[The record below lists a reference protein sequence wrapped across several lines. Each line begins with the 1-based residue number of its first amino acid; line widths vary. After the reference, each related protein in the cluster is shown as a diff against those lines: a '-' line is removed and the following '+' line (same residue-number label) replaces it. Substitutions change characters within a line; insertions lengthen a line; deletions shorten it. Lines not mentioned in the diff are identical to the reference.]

1 MSQYLLREWVFIF
14 CFYSVVGF
22 IWETVFCSLK
32 EGKLLNRGFMKGPF
46 LPIYGF
52 GVCIMMIAAGPFNGK
67 NVLFECL
74 SGMIC
79 ATVLEYVTGELM
91 QHLFKVRYWDYSK
104 EKFNLN
110 GHICLGASL
119 GWFVATFIVNEIFRG
134 PVDTLVHSLTAFQL
148 YLIDNIVMGIAIVD
162 FAISFKAAMDLRFIL
177 VRMEKARHELK
188 LMQKRLDVLVA
199 VVSEETKQTYKELTG
214 NISEKYEDFTDSIS
228 EKYEDFTDS
237 VSEGFEH
244 FESGIERRL
253 DYLKDNAKAIGD
265 KMIPDSGKK
274 IVDEVVTMTEKY
286 TAAIK
291 EHASFDHLKSKIK
304 KFFIMNII
312 RSNPSIT
319 SDEYKEALEEL
330 KSSQNK
336 R

>member
-14 CFYSVVGF
+14 CLYSVVGY

-32 EGKLLNRGFMKGPF
+32 QGKLLNRGFMKGPF

-52 GVCIMMIAAGPFNGK
+52 GVVFMMIAAGPFNGK
-67 NVLFECL
+67 NVLFECI

-79 ATVLEYVTGELM
+79 ATVLEYITGDLM
-91 QHLFKVRYWDYSK
+91 EHLFKVRYWDYSK
-104 EKFNLN
+104 DKFNLN

-134 PVDTLVHSLTAFQL
+134 PVDRLVHSFSAFQI

-162 FAISFKAAMDLRFIL
+162 FVISFKAAMDLRIIL
-177 VRMEKARHELK
+177 VKMEKARHEMK

-199 VVSEETKQTYKELTG
+199 VVSDETKQTYKEFTG
-214 NISEKYEDFTDSIS
+214 SIS
-228 EKYEDFTDS
+228 EMYDDFTDS
-237 VSEGFEH
+237 VSEHFDH
-244 FESGIERRL
+244 FEAGIGRRL
-253 DYLKDNAKAIGD
+253 DYLKDNAKNLGD

-274 IVDEVVTMTEKY
+274 IMDEVVTMTEKY

-312 RSNPSIT
+312 RSNPSMT

-330 KSSQNK
+330 KSSTK
-336 R
+336 

>member
-14 CFYSVVGF
+14 CFYSVVGY
-22 IWETVFCSLK
+22 IWETVYCSLK

-67 NVLFECL
+67 NILAECI
-74 SGMIC
+74 SGMVC

-134 PVDTLVHSLTAFQL
+134 PVDTLVHSLTAFQM

-162 FAISFKAAMDLRFIL
+162 FAISFKAAMDLRIIL
-177 VRMEKARHELK
+177 VKMEKARHELK

-199 VVSEETKQTYKELTG
+199 VVSDETKQTYKDFTEG
-214 NISEKYEDFTDSIS
+214 ISEMYE
-228 EKYEDFTDS
+228 EFTDS
-237 VSEGFEH
+237 VSERFDH
-244 FESGIERRL
+244 FEAGVGRRL
-253 DYLKDNAKAIGD
+253 DYLKDNAKALGD

-274 IVDEVVTMTEKY
+274 IVDEIVGMTERY
-286 TAAIK
+286 TNALK
-291 EHASFDHLKSKIK
+291 EHASFEHLKSKIK
-304 KFFIMNII
+304 KFYIRSII
-312 RSNPSIT
+312 RSNPSMT
-319 SDEYKEALEEL
+319 SDEYKEAFEEL
-330 KSSQNK
+330 KSSTK
-336 R
+336 

>member
-14 CFYSVVGF
+14 CFYSVVGY
-22 IWETVFCSLK
+22 IWETVFCSIK

-67 NVLFECL
+67 NVLFECI
-74 SGMIC
+74 SGMVC
-79 ATVLEYVTGELM
+79 ATVLEYVTGDLM
-91 QHLFKVRYWDYSK
+91 EHLFKVRYWDYSK
-104 EKFNLN
+104 DKFNLN

-134 PVDTLVHSLTAFQL
+134 PVDTLVHSMTAFQM

-177 VRMEKARHELK
+177 VKMEKARHELK
-188 LMQKRLDVLVA
+188 LMQKRLDVIVA
-199 VVSEETKQTYKELTG
+199 VVSDETKQTYKEFTG
-214 NISEKYEDFTDSIS
+214 NISEMYD
-228 EKYEDFTDS
+228 DFTDS
-237 VSEGFEH
+237 VSEKFDH
-244 FESGIERRL
+244 FEAGIGRRL

-274 IVDEVVTMTEKY
+274 IMDEIVTMTERY

-304 KFFIMNII
+304 KLYIMSVI
-312 RSNPSIT
+312 RSNPSMT

-330 KSSQNK
+330 KSSHK
-336 R
+336 

>member
-1 MSQYLLREWVFIF
+1 MSQYLLREWVFVF
-14 CFYSVVGF
+14 CFYSVVGY
-22 IWETVFCSLK
+22 IWETVYCSLK

-67 NVLFECL
+67 NILAECI
-74 SGMIC
+74 SGMVC

-119 GWFVATFIVNEIFRG
+119 GWFVATFVVNEIFRG
-134 PVDTLVHSLTAFQL
+134 PVDTLVHSISAFHM
-148 YLIDNIVMGIAIVD
+148 YLIDYIVMGIAILD
-162 FAISFKAAMDLRFIL
+162 FAISFKAAMDLRIIL
-177 VRMEKARHELK
+177 VKMEDARHELK

-199 VVSEETKQTYKELTG
+199 VVSDETKQAYKEVTG
-214 NISEKYEDFTDSIS
+214 SIS
-228 EKYEDFTDS
+228 DMYDDFTDS
-237 VSEGFEH
+237 VGEKFDH
-244 FESGIERRL
+244 FEESIGKRL
-253 DYLKDNAKAIGD
+253 DYLKDNAKALGD

-274 IVDEVVTMTEKY
+274 IVDEIFSMTDRY

-291 EHASFDHLKSKIK
+291 KYTSFEHLKSKIK
-304 KFFIMNII
+304 KLYIISII
-312 RSNPSIT
+312 RSNPSMT

-330 KSSQNK
+330 KSSHK
-336 R
+336 

>member
-14 CFYSVVGF
+14 CLYSVVGYL
-22 IWETVFCSLK
+22 WETVFCSIK

-46 LPIYGF
+46 LPIYGV
-52 GVCIMMIAAGPFNGK
+52 GVCIMMVAAGPFNGR
-67 NVLFECL
+67 NILAECV
-74 SGMIC
+74 SGMVC

-91 QHLFKVRYWDYSK
+91 HHLFKVRYWDYSK

-119 GWFVATFIVNEIFRG
+119 GWFAATFVVNEIFRG
-134 PVDTLVHSLTAFQL
+134 PVDRLVHSISPFYM
-148 YLIDNIVMGIAIVD
+148 YLIDNIVMGIAIID
-162 FAISFKAAMDLRFIL
+162 FAISFKAAMDLRVIL
-177 VRMEKARHELK
+177 VKMEKARHEMK

-199 VVSEETKQTYKELTG
+199 VVSDETKQSYKE
-214 NISEKYEDFTDSIS
+214 FTEGIS

-237 VSEGFEH
+237 VSERFDH
-244 FESGIERRL
+244 FEAGLERRL
-253 DYLKDNAKAIGD
+253 DYLKDNAKALGD

-274 IVDEVVTMTEKY
+274 IVDEIFNIAERY
-286 TAAIK
+286 TDVIK

-312 RSNPSIT
+312 RSNPTIT

-336 R
+336 

>member
-14 CFYSVVGF
+14 CLYSVVGF

-67 NVLFECL
+67 NILAECF
-74 SGMIC
+74 SGMVC

-134 PVDTLVHSLTAFQL
+134 PVDTLVHSISAFHM
-148 YLIDNIVMGIAIVD
+148 YLIDNIVMGLAIVD
-162 FAISFKAAMDLRFIL
+162 FAISFKAAMDLRIVL
-177 VRMEKARHELK
+177 VKMEEARHELK

-199 VVSEETKQTYKELTG
+199 VVSDETKQTYKDFAEE
-214 NISEKYEDFTDSIS
+214 ISER
-228 EKYEDFTDS
+228 YEDFTDS
-237 VSEGFEH
+237 VGEH
-244 FESGIERRL
+244 FDHFEAGIGRRL
-253 DYLKDNAKAIGD
+253 DYLKDNAKALGD

-274 IVDEVVTMTEKY
+274 VVDEIVNLTERY
-286 TAAIK
+286 TNAIK
-291 EHASFDHLKSKIK
+291 AHASFSHIKSKIK

-312 RSNPSIT
+312 RSNPTIT
-319 SDEYKEALEEL
+319 SDEYKDALEEL

-336 R
+336 

>member
-1 MSQYLLREWVFIF
+1 MSQYLFREWVFIF
-14 CFYSVVGF
+14 CLYSVVGY

-67 NVLFECL
+67 NVLFECI
-74 SGMIC
+74 SGMVC

-134 PVDTLVHSLTAFQL
+134 PVDRLVHSMSAFQM
-148 YLIDNIVMGIAIVD
+148 YLADNIVMGIAIVD
-162 FAISFKAAMDLRFIL
+162 FAISFKAAMDLRIIL
-177 VRMEKARHELK
+177 VKMEKARHELK

-199 VVSEETKQTYKELTG
+199 VVSDETKQTYKEFTG
-214 NISEKYEDFTDSIS
+214 SIT
-228 EKYEDFTDS
+228 EMYDDFTDS
-237 VSEGFEH
+237 VSERFDH
-244 FESGIERRL
+244 FEAGIGRRL
-253 DYLKDNAKAIGD
+253 DFLKDNAKALGD
-265 KMIPDSGKK
+265 RMIPDSGRKV
-274 IVDEVVTMTEKY
+274 VDEVFSMTERY

-304 KFFIMNII
+304 KFYIMSII
-312 RSNPSIT
+312 RSNPSMT
-319 SDEYKEALEEL
+319 SDEYKEALEDL
-330 KSSQNK
+330 KSSHK
-336 R
+336 

>member
-1 MSQYLLREWVFIF
+1 MSQYLFREWVFIF
-14 CFYSVVGF
+14 CFYSVVGY
-22 IWETVFCSLK
+22 IWETVYCSLK

-67 NVLFECL
+67 NVLFECI
-74 SGMIC
+74 SGMAC

-91 QHLFKVRYWDYSK
+91 HHLFKVRYWDYSK

-119 GWFVATFIVNEIFRG
+119 GWFVATFVVNELFRG
-134 PVDTLVHSLTAFQL
+134 PVDTLVHSISAFHM

-162 FAISFKAAMDLRFIL
+162 FAISFKAAMDLRIIL
-177 VRMEKARHELK
+177 VKMEEARHELK

-199 VVSEETKQTYKELTG
+199 VVSDETKQTYKDFTEG
-214 NISEKYEDFTDSIS
+214 ISEKYDE
-228 EKYEDFTDS
+228 FTDS
-237 VSEGFEH
+237 VSERFDH
-244 FESGIERRL
+244 FEAGIGRRL
-253 DYLKDNAKAIGD
+253 DYLKDNAKALGD

-274 IVDEVVTMTEKY
+274 VVDEIVNLTERY
-286 TAAIK
+286 ANAIK
-291 EHASFDHLKSKIK
+291 AHASFSHIKSKIK

-312 RSNPSIT
+312 RSNPTIT

-336 R
+336 

>member
-14 CFYSVVGF
+14 CLYSVVGY

-67 NVLFECL
+67 NVLFECI
-74 SGMIC
+74 SGMVC

-134 PVDTLVHSLTAFQL
+134 PVDRLVHSMSAFQM
-148 YLIDNIVMGIAIVD
+148 YLADNIVMGIAIVD
-162 FAISFKAAMDLRFIL
+162 FAISFKAAMDLRIIL
-177 VRMEKARHELK
+177 VKMEKARHELK

-199 VVSEETKQTYKELTG
+199 VVSDETKQTYKEFTG
-214 NISEKYEDFTDSIS
+214 SIT
-228 EKYEDFTDS
+228 EMYDDFTDS
-237 VSEGFEH
+237 VSERFDH
-244 FESGIERRL
+244 FEAGIGRRL
-253 DYLKDNAKAIGD
+253 DFLKDNAKALGD
-265 KMIPDSGKK
+265 RMIPDSGRKV
-274 IVDEVVTMTEKY
+274 VDEVFSMTERY

-304 KFFIMNII
+304 KFYIMSII
-312 RSNPSIT
+312 RSNPSMT
-319 SDEYKEALEEL
+319 SDEYKEALEDL
-330 KSSQNK
+330 KSSHK
-336 R
+336 

>member
-14 CFYSVVGF
+14 CLYSVVGYL
-22 IWETVFCSLK
+22 WETVFCSIK

-46 LPIYGF
+46 LPIYGV
-52 GVCIMMIAAGPFNGK
+52 GVCIMMVAAGPFNGR
-67 NVLFECL
+67 NILAECV
-74 SGMIC
+74 SGMVC

-134 PVDTLVHSLTAFQL
+134 PVDTLVHSISAFHM
-148 YLIDNIVMGIAIVD
+148 YLIDNIVMGLAIVD
-162 FAISFKAAMDLRFIL
+162 FAISFKAAMDLRIVL
-177 VRMEKARHELK
+177 VKMEEARHELK

-199 VVSEETKQTYKELTG
+199 VVSDETKQTYKDFAEE
-214 NISEKYEDFTDSIS
+214 ISER
-228 EKYEDFTDS
+228 YEDFTDS
-237 VSEGFEH
+237 VGEH
-244 FESGIERRL
+244 FDHFEAGIGRRL
-253 DYLKDNAKAIGD
+253 DYLKDNAKALGD

-274 IVDEVVTMTEKY
+274 VVDEIVNLTERY
-286 TAAIK
+286 TNAIK
-291 EHASFDHLKSKIK
+291 AHASFSHIKSKIK

-312 RSNPSIT
+312 RSNPTIT
-319 SDEYKEALEEL
+319 SDEYKDALEEL

-336 R
+336 

>member
-14 CFYSVVGF
+14 CFYSVVGY
-22 IWETVFCSLK
+22 IWETVYCSLK

-67 NVLFECL
+67 NILAECI
-74 SGMIC
+74 SGMVC

-134 PVDTLVHSLTAFQL
+134 PVDTLVHSLTAFQM

-162 FAISFKAAMDLRFIL
+162 FAISFKAAMDLRIIL
-177 VRMEKARHELK
+177 VKMEKARHELR
-188 LMQKRLDVLVA
+188 LMQRRLDVLVA
-199 VVSEETKQTYKELTG
+199 VVSDETKQTYKDFTEG
-214 NISEKYEDFTDSIS
+214 ISEM
-228 EKYEDFTDS
+228 YEDFTDS
-237 VSEGFEH
+237 VSERFDH
-244 FESGIERRL
+244 FEAGVGRRL
-253 DYLKDNAKAIGD
+253 DYLKDNAKALGD

-274 IVDEVVTMTEKY
+274 IVDEIVGMTERY
-286 TAAIK
+286 TNALK
-291 EHASFDHLKSKIK
+291 EHASFEHLKSKIK
-304 KFFIMNII
+304 KFYIRSII
-312 RSNPSIT
+312 RSNPSMT

-330 KSSQNK
+330 KSSTK
-336 R
+336 

>member
-14 CFYSVVGF
+14 CLYSVVGF

-67 NVLFECL
+67 NVLFECI
-74 SGMIC
+74 SGMVC

-91 QHLFKVRYWDYSK
+91 HHLFKVRYWDYSK

-119 GWFVATFIVNEIFRG
+119 GWFVATFVVNELFRG
-134 PVDTLVHSLTAFQL
+134 PVDTLVHSISAFHM

-162 FAISFKAAMDLRFIL
+162 FAISFKAAMDLRIIL
-177 VRMEKARHELK
+177 VKMEEARHELK

-199 VVSEETKQTYKELTG
+199 VVSDETKQTYKDFTEG
-214 NISEKYEDFTDSIS
+214 ISEKYDE
-228 EKYEDFTDS
+228 FTDS
-237 VSEGFEH
+237 VSEHFDH
-244 FESGIERRL
+244 FEAGIGRRL
-253 DYLKDNAKAIGD
+253 DYLKDNAKALGD

-274 IVDEVVTMTEKY
+274 VVDEIVNLTERY
-286 TAAIK
+286 TNAIK

-304 KFFIMNII
+304 KLYIMSVI
-312 RSNPSIT
+312 RSNPSMT

-330 KSSQNK
+330 KSSHK
-336 R
+336 

>member
-1 MSQYLLREWVFIF
+1 M
-14 CFYSVVGF
+14 
-22 IWETVFCSLK
+22 
-32 EGKLLNRGFMKGPF
+32 NRGFMKGPF

-67 NVLFECL
+67 NILAECI
-74 SGMIC
+74 SGMVC

-119 GWFVATFIVNEIFRG
+119 GWFVATFIINEIFRG
-134 PVDTLVHSLTAFQL
+134 PVDTLIHSISAFHMF
-148 YLIDNIVMGIAIVD
+148 LIDNIVMGIAIVD
-162 FAISFKAAMDLRFIL
+162 FAISFKAAMDLRIIL
-177 VRMEKARHELK
+177 VKMEKARHELR

-199 VVSEETKQTYKELTG
+199 VVSDETKQTYKEVTG
-214 NISEKYEDFTDSIS
+214 NISEMYDDFT
-228 EKYEDFTDS
+228 ES
-237 VSEGFEH
+237 VTERFDH
-244 FESGIERRL
+244 FEESIGRRL
-253 DYLKDNAKAIGD
+253 DYLKDNAKALGD

-274 IVDEVVTMTEKY
+274 VVDEIFSMTEKY

-304 KFFIMNII
+304 KFYIMSII
-312 RSNPSIT
+312 RSNPSMT
-319 SDEYKEALEEL
+319 SDEYKDALEDL
-330 KSSQNK
+330 KSSHK
-336 R
+336 

>member
-14 CFYSVVGF
+14 CFYSVVGY
-22 IWETVFCSLK
+22 IWETVYCSLK

-67 NVLFECL
+67 NILAECI
-74 SGMIC
+74 SGMVC

-134 PVDTLVHSLTAFQL
+134 PVDTLVHSLTAFQM

-162 FAISFKAAMDLRFIL
+162 FAISFKVAMDLRIIL
-177 VRMEKARHELK
+177 VKMEKARHELK

-199 VVSEETKQTYKELTG
+199 VVSDETKQTYKDFAEE
-214 NISEKYEDFTDSIS
+214 ISER
-228 EKYEDFTDS
+228 YEDFTDS
-237 VSEGFEH
+237 VSEHFDH
-244 FESGIERRL
+244 FEAGVGRRL
-253 DYLKDNAKAIGD
+253 DYLKDNAKALGD

-274 IVDEVVTMTEKY
+274 IVDEIVGMTERY
-286 TAAIK
+286 TNALK
-291 EHASFDHLKSKIK
+291 EHASFEHLKSKIK
-304 KFFIMNII
+304 KFYIRSII
-312 RSNPSIT
+312 RSNPSMT

-330 KSSQNK
+330 KSSTK
-336 R
+336 

>member
-134 PVDTLVHSLTAFQL
+134 PVDTLVHSLTAFQM

-162 FAISFKAAMDLRFIL
+162 FAISFKAAMDLRIIL
-177 VRMEKARHELK
+177 VKMEKARHELR
-188 LMQKRLDVLVA
+188 LMQRRLDVLVA
-199 VVSEETKQTYKELTG
+199 VVSDETKQTYKDFAEE
-214 NISEKYEDFTDSIS
+214 ISEM
-228 EKYEDFTDS
+228 YEDFTDS
-237 VSEGFEH
+237 VSERFDH
-244 FESGIERRL
+244 FEAGVGRRL
-253 DYLKDNAKAIGD
+253 DYLKDNAKALGD

-274 IVDEVVTMTEKY
+274 IVDEIVGMTERY
-286 TAAIK
+286 TNALK
-291 EHASFDHLKSKIK
+291 EHASFEHLKSKIK
-304 KFFIMNII
+304 KFYIRSII
-312 RSNPSIT
+312 RSNPSMT

-330 KSSQNK
+330 KSSTK
-336 R
+336 

>member
-1 MSQYLLREWVFIF
+1 MSQYLFREWVFIF
-14 CFYSVVGF
+14 CLYSVVGY

-67 NVLFECL
+67 NVLFECI
-74 SGMIC
+74 SGMVC

-134 PVDTLVHSLTAFQL
+134 PVDRLVHSMSAFQM
-148 YLIDNIVMGIAIVD
+148 YLADNIVMGIAIVD
-162 FAISFKAAMDLRFIL
+162 FAISFKAAMDLRVIL
-177 VRMEKARHELK
+177 VKMEKARHELK

-199 VVSEETKQTYKELTG
+199 VVSDETKQTYKEFTG
-214 NISEKYEDFTDSIS
+214 NISEMYD
-228 EKYEDFTDS
+228 DFTDS
-237 VSEGFEH
+237 VSERFDH
-244 FESGIERRL
+244 FEAGIGRRL
-253 DYLKDNAKAIGD
+253 DFLKDNAKALGD
-265 KMIPDSGKK
+265 RMIPDSGRKV
-274 IVDEVVTMTEKY
+274 VDEVFSMTERY

-304 KFFIMNII
+304 KFYIMSII
-312 RSNPSIT
+312 RSNPSMT
-319 SDEYKEALEEL
+319 SDEYKEALEDL
-330 KSSQNK
+330 KSSHK
-336 R
+336 

>member
-14 CFYSVVGF
+14 CFYSVVGY
-22 IWETVFCSLK
+22 IWETVYCSLK

-67 NVLFECL
+67 NILAECI
-74 SGMIC
+74 SGMVC

-134 PVDTLVHSLTAFQL
+134 PVDTLVHSLTAFQM

-162 FAISFKAAMDLRFIL
+162 FAISFKAAMDLRIIL
-177 VRMEKARHELK
+177 VKMEKARHELK

-199 VVSEETKQTYKELTG
+199 VVSDETKQTYKDFAEE
-214 NISEKYEDFTDSIS
+214 ISEM
-228 EKYEDFTDS
+228 YEDFTDS
-237 VSEGFEH
+237 VSERFDH
-244 FESGIERRL
+244 FEAGVGRRL
-253 DYLKDNAKAIGD
+253 DYLKDNAKALGD

-274 IVDEVVTMTEKY
+274 IVDEIVGMTERY
-286 TAAIK
+286 TNALK
-291 EHASFDHLKSKIK
+291 EHASFEHLKSKIK
-304 KFFIMNII
+304 KFYIRSII
-312 RSNPSIT
+312 RSNPSMT

-330 KSSQNK
+330 KSSTK
-336 R
+336 

>member
-134 PVDTLVHSLTAFQL
+134 PVDTLVHSISAFHMF
-148 YLIDNIVMGIAIVD
+148 LIDNIVMGLAIVD
-162 FAISFKAAMDLRFIL
+162 FAISFKAAMDLRIVL
-177 VRMEKARHELK
+177 VKMEEARHELK
-188 LMQKRLDVLVA
+188 LMQKRLDVIVA
-199 VVSEETKQTYKELTG
+199 VVSDETKQTYKDFAEE
-214 NISEKYEDFTDSIS
+214 ISER
-228 EKYEDFTDS
+228 YEDFTDS
-237 VSEGFEH
+237 VGERFDH
-244 FESGIERRL
+244 FEAGIGRRL
-253 DYLKDNAKAIGD
+253 DYLKDNAKALGD

-274 IVDEVVTMTEKY
+274 VVDEIVNLTERY
-286 TAAIK
+286 TNAIK
-291 EHASFDHLKSKIK
+291 AHASFSHIKSKIK

-312 RSNPSIT
+312 RSNPTIT

-336 R
+336 

>member
-14 CFYSVVGF
+14 CFYSVVGY
-22 IWETVFCSLK
+22 IWETVYCSLK

-67 NVLFECL
+67 NILAECI
-74 SGMIC
+74 SGMVC

-134 PVDTLVHSLTAFQL
+134 PVDTLVHSLTAFQM

-162 FAISFKAAMDLRFIL
+162 FAISFKAAMDLRIIL
-177 VRMEKARHELK
+177 VKMEKARHELR
-188 LMQKRLDVLVA
+188 LMQRRLDVLVA
-199 VVSEETKQTYKELTG
+199 VVSDETKQTYKDFTEG
-214 NISEKYEDFTDSIS
+214 ISEM
-228 EKYEDFTDS
+228 YEDFTDS
-237 VSEGFEH
+237 VSERFDH
-244 FESGIERRL
+244 FEAGVGRRL
-253 DYLKDNAKAIGD
+253 DYLKDNAKALGD

-274 IVDEVVTMTEKY
+274 IVDEIVGMTERY
-286 TAAIK
+286 ANALK

-304 KFFIMNII
+304 KFYIRSII
-312 RSNPSIT
+312 RSNPSMT

-330 KSSQNK
+330 KSSTK
-336 R
+336 

>member
-110 GHICLGASL
+110 GHICLGASP

-177 VRMEKARHELK
+177 VKMEKARHELK
-188 LMQKRLDVLVA
+188 LMQKRLDVIVA
-199 VVSEETKQTYKELTG
+199 VVSDETKQTYKEFTG
-214 NISEKYEDFTDSIS
+214 NISEMYD
-228 EKYEDFTDS
+228 DFTDS
-237 VSEGFEH
+237 VSEKFDH
-244 FESGIERRL
+244 FEAGIGRRL

-274 IVDEVVTMTEKY
+274 IMDEIVTMTERY

-304 KFFIMNII
+304 KLYIMSVI
-312 RSNPSIT
+312 RSNPSMT

-330 KSSQNK
+330 KSSHK
-336 R
+336 

>member
-134 PVDTLVHSLTAFQL
+134 PVDTLVHSLTAFQM

-162 FAISFKAAMDLRFIL
+162 FAISFKAAMDLRIIL
-177 VRMEKARHELK
+177 VKMEKARHELR
-188 LMQKRLDVLVA
+188 LMQRRLDVLVA
-199 VVSEETKQTYKELTG
+199 VVSDETKQTYKDFAEE
-214 NISEKYEDFTDSIS
+214 ISEM
-228 EKYEDFTDS
+228 YEDFTDS
-237 VSEGFEH
+237 VSERFDH
-244 FESGIERRL
+244 FEAGVGRRL
-253 DYLKDNAKAIGD
+253 DYLKVNAKALGD

-274 IVDEVVTMTEKY
+274 IVDEIVGMTERY
-286 TAAIK
+286 TNALK
-291 EHASFDHLKSKIK
+291 EHASFEHLKSKIK
-304 KFFIMNII
+304 KFYIRSII
-312 RSNPSIT
+312 RSNPSMT

-330 KSSQNK
+330 KSSTK
-336 R
+336 